1 MYFYV
6 VNCSELNASTDTFLQ
21 HVTSNITLSD
31 SNENHTPQGMMVAL
45 YVAHKTHVESRS
57 SPAELFTGIRCDD
70 CNELVCLLQVC
81 YILEVLWPLLLWFV
95 HWFSL

>member
-6 VNCSELNASTDTFLQ
+6 VNCSELNPPTDN
-21 HVTSNITLSD
+21 VTSNITLSD
-31 SNENHTPQGMMVAL
+31 SNENHTPQGMTVAM

-57 SPAELFTGIRCDD
+57 SPAELFTGIRFDD

-81 YILEVLWPLLLWFV
+81 
-95 HWFSL
+95 